1 MAHPTFIELL
11 AAAGEHGSLGAAAL
25 AQEIAETGEDAAII
39 RERMSGHLA
48 VMREAVALGMTGTV
62 HSRSGLVGGDAA
74 LIGAGHGG
82 PLDGLAARAIASA
95 VAVAEVN
102 ASMGR
107 VVAAPTGGA
116 SGVLPG
122 VLLTLADE
130 RGLSDDEIVDALLAA
145 GAIGAVIAARTNLSG
160 AAAGC
165 QAEIGA
171 AAAMAAGA
179 ATELLGG
186 SPEQCGHAASLALQ
200 GMLGLVC
207 DPVGGLVE
215 VPCVARNATGTAVAL
230 SAIQMALSGV
240 RFAIPFD
247 QVAEALASV
256 GRALPVS
263 LRETAAGGLAVTP
276 AARQLMAEGA
286 GPTPGSSGR

>member
-1 MAHPTFIELL
+1 MAYETFAELL
-11 AAAGEHGSLGAAAL
+11 EAACEHGSLARAAL
-25 AQEIAETGEDAAII
+25 AQEVVESGESAGAV
-39 RERMSGHLA
+39 RARLTGHLT
-48 VMREAVALGMTGTV
+48 VMRDAVEFGLNGTAR
-62 HSRSGLVGGDAA
+62 SRSGLVGGDAA
-74 LIGAGHGG
+74 RIDAAQGG
-82 PLDGLAARAIASA
+82 PLDGVASRAIAAA

-130 RGLSDDEIVDALLAA
+130 RALGDDAIVDALLAA
-145 GAIGAVIAARTNLSG
+145 GAIGAVIASRTNLSG

-171 AAAMAAGA
+171 GAAMAAGA

-186 SPEQCGHAASLALQ
+186 TPEQSGHAASLALQ
-200 GMLGLVC
+200 GLLGLVC

-215 VPCVARNATGTAVAL
+215 VPCVMRNATGTAVAL
-230 SAIQMALSGV
+230 SAIQMALAGV
-240 RFAIPFD
+240 RFPIPFD
-247 QVAEALASV
+247 QVADALASV

-263 LRETAAGGLAVTP
+263 LRETATGGLAITP
-276 AARQLMAEGA
+276 AARALVSGGA
-286 GPTPGSSGR
+286 DPATDISGR